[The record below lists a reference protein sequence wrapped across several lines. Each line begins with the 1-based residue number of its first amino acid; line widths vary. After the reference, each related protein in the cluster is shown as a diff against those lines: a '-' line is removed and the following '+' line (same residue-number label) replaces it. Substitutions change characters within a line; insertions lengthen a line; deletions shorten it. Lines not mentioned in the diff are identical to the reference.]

1 MRATLLRTT
10 GDVSKLRDRI
20 ESAGI
25 ERTFFICSSPR
36 TGSTMLGNLLVE
48 TGLVGRA
55 GEVFGEVFYRDVVP
69 GLSRRQ
75 FDDYL
80 VVQSARRAR
89 ETPTLGIKLHWYQV
103 ESFLYHL
110 RLRRGLT
117 GANDREVIEAVF
129 PSPTFVWMTREDTI
143 AQAVSWWKA
152 MSTGKWMGTQTA
164 RADAEYDEVGI
175 TGRLR
180 RIEADSR
187 SWSRWFAAN
196 EIESLH
202 VVYEELAADPTGQV
216 RRVLEHIGVDVP
228 ADLVV
233 VPRTERQAD
242 AVSAE
247 WIEHYRAAAPSI
259 PEPPPVERLSVARRA
274 KLRVATAAFGVAVA
288 LCLLFV
294 ALPEELGDWPYN
306 ALGH

>member
-1 MRATLLRTT
+1 MRAALLRSTT
-10 GDVSKLRDRI
+10 HVTKLRDRI

-25 ERTFFICSSPR
+25 ERTFFLCSSPR
-36 TGSTMLGNLLVE
+36 TGSTMLGNLLAE
-48 TGLVGRA
+48 TRLVGRA

-117 GANDREVIEAVF
+117 SANDREVVEAVF
-129 PSPTFVWMTREDTI
+129 PTPTFVWMTREDTI

-152 MSTGKWMGTQTA
+152 MSTGRWTGTQAA
-164 RADAEYDEVGI
+164 RAGAEYDEDGI

-180 RIEADSR
+180 RIEADDR
-187 SWSRWFAAN
+187 SWRRWFGAN
-196 EIESLH
+196 EIEPLH
-202 VVYEELAADPTGQV
+202 VVYEELAADPTGEV

-228 ADLVV
+228 PDLVV

-242 AVSAE
+242 AVNAE
-247 WIEHYRAAAPSI
+247 WIERYRAAAPSI
-259 PEPPPVERLSVARRA
+259 PEPRPVEQPSIVDRAR
-274 KLRVATAAFGVAVA
+274 LRVAAVGFSLAVA